1 MKNNLLYFLLILVL
15 FSSCSKKSYTSLYDK
30 NVKLI
35 DNESTY
41 YLSKNLLKLE
51 IIYTIN
57 EPRVQKNGIDEALT
71 TRKTIVTIE
80 DPIQLTPLLVA
91 DTSQTFFTT
100 GKQLSED
107 SYVNSGTNAKNFL
120 IGETQSIFSVK
131 EATSKTLS
139 TGILTDSNIQADAYR
154 SVLEIKNNIT
164 KIKTADQA
172 NFTLSLVY
180 AYKNQSTIAN
190 EAYKPY
196 IKKSKVKYTVIIDP
210 SSLYIKEGNWS
221 EIKNNTISHTIFP
234 KHIFKEIGVLN
245 DDVTLQFIK
254 PEIDPIIK
262 STVQKPL
269 EGIIYRNS
277 ASVNLEIAINN
288 HPLITDTLGLAQ
300 WGTIKRI
307 SVKDLQKDTRNSILL
322 FKVEDTTPITD
333 SNIITLEHTIE
344 DLKLETPESVVIS
357 QNRIKQEYE
366 LKLKNINSLIAQ
378 LQELG
383 ESYK

>member
-15 FSSCSKKSYTSLYDK
+15 FSSCSKKTYTSLYDK
-30 NVKLI
+30 NVKFI
-35 DNESTY
+35 DNKSKY
-41 YLSKNLLKLE
+41 CLSKNLLKLE
-51 IIYTIN
+51 IIYTVN

-71 TRKTIVTIE
+71 ARKTIVTIE
-80 DPIQLTPLLVA
+80 DPIQLTTLLVA

-100 GKQLSED
+100 GKKLPED

-180 AYKNQSTIAN
+180 AYKNQSTIVN

-196 IKKSKVKYTVIIDP
+196 VKKSKVKYTIVIDP
-210 SSLYIKEGNWS
+210 TKVYTDIGKWS
-221 EIKNNTISHTIFP
+221 NSKNENIIHTIYPHHLFKKNSDLLDTITLITP
-234 KHIFKEIGVLN
+234 HIKAAKLTN
-245 DDVTLQFIK
+245 SSYKNPT
-254 PEIDPIIK
+254 
-262 STVQKPL
+262 

-277 ASVNLEIAINN
+277 TPIHLEAKINN
-288 HPLITDTLGLAQ
+288 TSLKSQKLTLIQYDSLKTISTETLKNNPELAITLFRSEDLENKMSFEEKIETLDDAPTQ
-300 WGTIKRI
+300 TIEESQIRIRKEYETKLANINLLIKR
-307 SVKDLQKDTRNSILL
+307 
-322 FKVEDTTPITD
+322 
-333 SNIITLEHTIE
+333 
-344 DLKLETPESVVIS
+344 
-357 QNRIKQEYE
+357 
-366 LKLKNINSLIAQ
+366 
-378 LQELG
+378 LQERKAEL
-383 ESYK
+383 